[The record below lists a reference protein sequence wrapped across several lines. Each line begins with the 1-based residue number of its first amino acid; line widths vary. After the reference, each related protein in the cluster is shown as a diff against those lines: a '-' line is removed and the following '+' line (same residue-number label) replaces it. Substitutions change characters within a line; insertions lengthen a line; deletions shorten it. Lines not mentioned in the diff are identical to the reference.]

1 MPLLTWFLAFF
12 ALLLLLAWRPAS
24 LRTTGIAFG
33 LGLLA
38 FSLFGPEAFLLKLLL
53 WLILLGLGTAL
64 WLPTVRQDY
73 VLRPLMQWARR
84 SLPDLSATE
93 REAIEAGSVG
103 WEAELFAGRPNWHRL
118 RAVPT
123 PGLSPEEQ
131 SFLEGPVQTFCD
143 MLDEWDISHELADL
157 PVPAWDFLREQ
168 GFFGLEIPTR
178 YGGKGFSAGAHAAI
192 LRRIGSTPAG
202 MVAGSIVAV
211 PNSLGPAALLL
222 KYGSEDQKDH
232 FLPRLASGEDIPC
245 FALTSPVAGSDAG
258 AIQDEGIVCEDSWQ
272 GRQVIGMRLNLDKRY
287 ITLAPVATVI
297 GLAFRLRD
305 PDGLLGD
312 QIDLG
317 LCCALIGSDT
327 PGLDIGQRHLPLNAP
342 FMNGPIRGRDVFV
355 PLDCLIGGLAMA
367 GQGWRMLTECLATGR
382 GISLPAGSSGMLQ
395 GLARNSGAYAR
406 LREQFGRPIG
416 DFEGISEV
424 LGGLAGRSYAAR
436 ALSRY
441 VAGAVDLGERPALA
455 ASIAKLQCT
464 ELMRQG
470 VTQAMDI
477 HAGKGVMLGPNNWLG
492 RHWQSAPVH
501 ITVEGANIL
510 TRSMMIYGQGAMRAH
525 PYVLREIEALQ
536 ADDAERFETLLA
548 QHLGMLCSVASRAF
562 LLGLSGALFG
572 PAPAGGLNR
581 HYRRLA
587 RYSAAFALLSEC
599 CLISLGPQL
608 KLREALSGR
617 LADALSWLYLAS
629 VSLKQFEEDG
639 EISAH
644 RPALDWVCAEAAVR
658 IEKAL
663 DGVLLELPSRPL
675 AWLARALIFPLGR
688 HARPLGDEAL
698 HKAARLLQT
707 PGAARDAL
715 TPDAWVSND
724 RRHPTGRLERCLAA
738 RDRMKNLERRLRRA
752 ISDGQL
758 PEGLDPVQAA
768 RDASILDAAEAEAL
782 QTWQQLL
789 REVMAVDAFSSK
801 DLAHR
806 PPAPVRRRK
815 RPAGG

>member
-1 MPLLTWFLAFF
+1 MPLLTWFLAFL
-12 ALLLLLAWRPAS
+12 ALLLMLAWRPARP
-24 LRTTGIAFG
+24 RTAGVVLT

-38 FSLFGPEAFLLKLLL
+38 FSLYGPQALLLKLLL
-53 WLILLGLGTAL
+53 WVLLLGLGTAL

-73 VLRPLMQWARR
+73 LVRPLMQWARR
-84 SLPDLSATE
+84 SLPGLSATE
-93 REAIEAGSVG
+93 REAIEAGTVG

-131 SFLEGPVQTFCD
+131 AFVDGPVQQFCH
-143 MLDEWDISHELADL
+143 MLDDWEISHELADL
-157 PVPAWDFLREQ
+157 PPKAWDYLREQ

-222 KYGSEDQKDH
+222 KYGSEEQKDH
-232 FLPRLASGEDIPC
+232 YLPRLARGEDIPC

-258 AIQDEGIVCEDSWQ
+258 AIEDEGIVCQGSWQ
-272 GRQVIGMRLNLDKRY
+272 GREVLGMRLNLDKRY

-312 QIDLG
+312 TADLG
-317 LCCALIGSDT
+317 LCCALIGADT

-416 DFEGISEV
+416 DFEGIAEV
-424 LGGLAGRSYAAR
+424 LGALAGRSYAAR

-441 VAGAVDLGERPALA
+441 VAGAVDLGERPAVA

-470 VTQAMDI
+470 VAQAMDI

-525 PYVLREIEALQ
+525 PYLLREIEALQ
-536 ADDAERFETLLA
+536 AEDMDRFEALLG
-548 QHLGMLCSVASRAF
+548 QHLGLLCSVASRSL
-562 LLGLSGALFG
+562 LLGLSGGLLG
-572 PAPAGGLNR
+572 PAPRGGLRR
-581 HYRRLA
+581 HYRQLS

-629 VSLKQFEEDG
+629 VSLKQYEEDG
-639 EISAH
+639 EIPAH
-644 RPALDWVCAEAAVR
+644 RPALDWVCAEAKVR
-658 IEKAL
+658 IEQAL
-663 DGVLLELPSRPL
+663 DGVLRQLPARPL
-675 AWLARALIFPLGR
+675 AWLARLLVFPLGR
-688 HARPLGDEAL
+688 HARPLGDKSLFAV
-698 HKAARLLQT
+698 ARLLQT

-715 TPDAWVSND
+715 TPDAWLCHD
-724 RRHPTGRLERCLAA
+724 RERPTGRLERAFAA
-738 RDRMKNLERRLRRA
+738 KDRMRNLERRLQRA
-752 ISDGQL
+752 TGDGQL
-758 PEGLDPVQAA
+758 QAGAGLIEAA
-768 RDASILDAAEAEAL
+768 RDASILDEAEAEAL
-782 QTWQQLL
+782 QAWQQLL
-789 REVMAVDAFSSK
+789 AEVMAVDAFSSK
-801 DLAHR
+801 DLAHK
-806 PPAPVRRRK
+806 PPQPGRRRK
-815 RPAGG
+815 AASPG